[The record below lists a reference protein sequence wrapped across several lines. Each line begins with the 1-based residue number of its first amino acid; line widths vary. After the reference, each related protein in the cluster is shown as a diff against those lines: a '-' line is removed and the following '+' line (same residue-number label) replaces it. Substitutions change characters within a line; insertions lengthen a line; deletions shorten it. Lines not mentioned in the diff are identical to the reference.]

1 MKVNSIGLGL
11 IAALAAV
18 LLGIAGWQLP
28 NPSRQIYGPGF
39 FPVLLAVLL
48 GVTSV
53 SLIAEGA
60 RQRGTPWVQLQPWT
74 RSPLYLLRFAAIP
87 AGVAFY
93 VLGVDALGF
102 LPTVTALLLF
112 LFLSLGVRW
121 PRALVVAVGAALLV
135 HCLFYLG
142 LRVQLPWGLLE
153 PIRW

>member
-1 MKVNSIGLGL
+1 MKVNGITLGL

-18 LLGIAGWQLP
+18 LLGIAGLQLP
-28 NPSRQIYGPGF
+28 NPSKQLYGPGF

-48 GVTSV
+48 GLTSV
-53 SLIAEGA
+53 SLIVEGA
-60 RQRGTPWVQLQPWT
+60 RQRDVPLIQFQPWT
-74 RSPLYLLRFAAIP
+74 RNPVFILRFAAIP

-93 VLGVDALGF
+93 VFCVGTLGF
-102 LPTVTALLLF
+102 LPTVAALLLG
-112 LFLSLGVRW
+112 LFLSLGIRW
-121 PRALVVAVGAALLV
+121 PRALAVAAGAALLV